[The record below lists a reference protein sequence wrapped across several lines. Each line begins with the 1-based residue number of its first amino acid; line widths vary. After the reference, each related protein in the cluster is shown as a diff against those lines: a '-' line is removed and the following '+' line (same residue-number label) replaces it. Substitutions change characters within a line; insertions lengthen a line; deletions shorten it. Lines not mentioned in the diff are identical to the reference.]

1 MSAINLVDVSSLQGE
16 RDILS
21 NAFEE
26 AKLTISKL
34 TERREVYQEEL
45 KHAKQNMESLQTA
58 LAEVTALLQVQI
70 DRNIELNSSC
80 TQRAEEIQT
89 LTEKW
94 QVAHNHAQELE
105 KKMDSRLEDIQ
116 VLRDAFDKLES
127 DTRQKIALLE
137 SEVNEKNV
145 FRAQVCSHTIPI

>member
-1 MSAINLVDVSSLQGE
+1 MSAISLVDVSSLQGE

-45 KHAKQNMESLQTA
+45 KDAKQNMESLQTA
-58 LAEVTALLQVQI
+58 LADVTALLQVQI

-80 TQRAEEIQT
+80 TQKAEEINT

-105 KKMDSRLEDIQ
+105 KMDSRLGDIQ
-116 VLRDAFDKLES
+116 ALQDALDK
-127 DTRQKIALLE
+127 LE